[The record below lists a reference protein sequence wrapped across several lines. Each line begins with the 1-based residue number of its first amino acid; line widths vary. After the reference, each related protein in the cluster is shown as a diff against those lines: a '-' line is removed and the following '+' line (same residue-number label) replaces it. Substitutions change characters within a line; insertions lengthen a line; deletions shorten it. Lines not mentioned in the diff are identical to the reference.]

1 MEEKRTEIE
10 DEINLLDYLIVI
22 LKRKKLIFSMTLSF
36 AFVVGILVFI
46 LPNKYVA
53 EARFLPPQD
62 TTSSIASAMLGQLGG
77 LSSVAGSALGLK
89 SPNDMYIGLLNSR
102 TVLDRIID
110 RFDLMKRYNKNLVF
124 PFYREDAREKL
135 VEDVLVATNDAN
147 SGLVT
152 VSVEDKDP
160 KIAADM
166 ANAFIDELIRLNRG
180 LALADVARRRLFYEE
195 QLKGVKGT
203 LVKAED
209 ELRRFQE
216 KTGVLQVD
224 AQAQAV
230 IEGDAELRAQIAA
243 KEVELKVMKTYM
255 TVQNP
260 DMQKVEESLRGM
272 KLQLAKIEAKNGAGA
287 DPLMPMGRMPS
298 VGVEYVRKLRD
309 LKFNE
314 TLYELLLKQFELS
327 KMDEARDASVIQVVD
342 RAVVPEKAAKPKR
355 ILLIAAA
362 GFVGFFFAVITA
374 FVLEFKEKASNDRGY
389 RERITLLRSYARLR
403 NRE

>member
-152 VSVEDKDP
+152 VSV
-160 KIAADM
+160 
-166 ANAFIDELIRLNRG
+166 
-180 LALADVARRRLFYEE
+180 
-195 QLKGVKGT
+195 
-203 LVKAED
+203 
-209 ELRRFQE
+209 
-216 KTGVLQVD
+216 
-224 AQAQAV
+224 
-230 IEGDAELRAQIAA
+230 
-243 KEVELKVMKTYM
+243 
-255 TVQNP
+255 
-260 DMQKVEESLRGM
+260 
-272 KLQLAKIEAKNGAGA
+272 
-287 DPLMPMGRMPS
+287 
-298 VGVEYVRKLRD
+298 
-309 LKFNE
+309 
-314 TLYELLLKQFELS
+314 
-327 KMDEARDASVIQVVD
+327 
-342 RAVVPEKAAKPKR
+342 
-355 ILLIAAA
+355 
-362 GFVGFFFAVITA
+362 
-374 FVLEFKEKASNDRGY
+374 
-389 RERITLLRSYARLR
+389 
-403 NRE
+403 